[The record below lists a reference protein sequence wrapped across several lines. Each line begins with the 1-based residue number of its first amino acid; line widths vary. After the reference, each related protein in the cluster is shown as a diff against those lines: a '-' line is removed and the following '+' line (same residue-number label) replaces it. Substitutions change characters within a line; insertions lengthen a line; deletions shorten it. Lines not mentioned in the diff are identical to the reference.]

1 MTTMMTV
8 LDDPDVCWHGR
19 WPRGGAGA
27 IASSD
32 ANECLLQTALP
43 AERGRRSSP
52 FRLVGFS
59 LTGNCFVTG
68 GPECMFVAAVPI
80 RIAFSG
86 NVLSRGALAFLKWIW
101 IGRHDFG
108 FLDGF
113 DLAFLGAAVFG
124 SDALLRSASFR
135 SMGMPCFLSR
145 SAKASSASSWTLA
158 IRSRPSCF
166 SLSKVSSSKAIN
178 LRTTAPSPCVATVP
192 IQWRETEIVP
202 ARNQR
207 YTLSLNL
214 KREICRWLEYPW
226 RRRLL

>member
-1 MTTMMTV
+1 M
-8 LDDPDVCWHGR
+8 GR
-19 WPRGGAGA
+19 HWSGCSGNCRSRRNLHAGA
-27 IASSD
+27 TASSE
-32 ANECLLQTALP
+32 ANECLRQTAYP

-68 GPECMFVAAVPI
+68 GPERMFVAAVPI
-80 RIAFSG
+80 RIAFGG

-135 SMGMPCFLSR
+135 STGMPCFLSR
-145 SAKASSASSWTLA
+145 SAKASSASSWTVA
-158 IRSRPSCF
+158 IRSRESCF
-166 SLSKVSSSKAIN
+166 SLSKVSSSKSIN
-178 LRTTAPSPCVATVP
+178 LRTTGPSPAS
-192 IQWRETEIVP
+192 
-202 ARNQR
+202 QR
-207 YTLSLNL
+207 CWFNGERQKSFRRGTSDTC
-214 KREICRWLEYPW
+214 CR
-226 RRRLL
+226 